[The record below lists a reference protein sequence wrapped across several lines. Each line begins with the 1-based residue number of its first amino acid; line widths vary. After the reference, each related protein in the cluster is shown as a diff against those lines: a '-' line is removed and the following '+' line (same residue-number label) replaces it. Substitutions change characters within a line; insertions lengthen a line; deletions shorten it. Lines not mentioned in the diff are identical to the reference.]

1 MVASRTAVRSIED
14 FMSCLTSFKFKAA
27 FNPWT
32 DNCELSD
39 AAESHRVRRRNL
51 HSVLDACS
59 KAEDVDIWIGRDLGW
74 RGGRRTGVPFVDEH
88 TLVSYGDSIEVSS
101 LAKATIDPPLR
112 ERTATEVHFARSRV
126 GKKIF
131 FWNVFPFHPH
141 ELGNARSNR
150 MHTREERAIGADI
163 LVTMLELISFQRVVT
178 IGNDATAAAKEI
190 GIECWPA
197 RHPSYGGQKDFH
209 REINSHYGIQTSQG
223 VHPDLFETHQSTGA
237 RSAV

>member
-1 MVASRTAVRSIED
+1 MVGSRTAARSIAD
-14 FMSCLTSFKFKAA
+14 FMGCLTSFKLKAA

-39 AAESHRVRRRNL
+39 TAESCRVRRRNL
-51 HSVLDACS
+51 YSVLDACS

-88 TLVSYGDSIEVSS
+88 TLVAYGNSIEVSS
-101 LAKATIDPPLR
+101 LVKATIDLPLR

-141 ELGNARSNR
+141 EPGNARSNR
-150 MHTREERAIGADI
+150 MHTREERAIGAEI
-163 LVTMLELISFQRVVT
+163 LLVVLELIPFQKVVT

-209 REINSHYGIQTSQG
+209 SEIDNHYGIQSSHK
-223 VHPDLFETHQSTGA
+223 VHPDLF
-237 RSAV
+237 